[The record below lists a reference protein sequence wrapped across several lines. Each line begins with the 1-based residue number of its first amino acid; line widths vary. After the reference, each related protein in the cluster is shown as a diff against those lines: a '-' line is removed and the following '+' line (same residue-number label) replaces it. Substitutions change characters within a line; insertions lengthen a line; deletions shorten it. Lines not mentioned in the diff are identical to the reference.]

1 MTERISRIDL
11 NSSDPMIKLLFE
23 GATNMLGR
31 VPNFYRTGAHVPFI
45 QMMLLP
51 FNACTQR
58 EGGGGN
64 LSTKLKEMAVIKT
77 SQVNG
82 CNY

>member
-1 MTERISRIDL
+1 MAERISRVDL
-11 NSSDPMIKLLFE
+11 DSSDPLIKLLFE

-31 VPNFYRTGAHVPFI
+31 VPNFYRTGAHVPFL

-58 EGGGGN
+58 QGGGGA
-64 LSTKLKEMAVIKT
+64 LTTQLKEMAVIKT
-77 SQVNG
+77 SQING
-82 CNY
+82 CGY